1 MAAGLRFMKR
11 PSAVAEAPY
20 TLGEL
25 PPRVLGLLDQLGLW
39 GNLGVSLLGFTGAIF
54 VLVPVAEPGMSL
66 GAALTALGLG
76 TVLGALGLGA
86 ASVPGARTGA
96 PAMVL
101 LRGLFGTKPSYLP
114 TVLNVVQLVGWTTF
128 ELVTISTALHQLA
141 PSVQR
146 WVFALAAGVLTTLL
160 ALRPLGW
167 IRVLRKYVTVAVVLA
182 LVYLGVQLLR
192 HPLPALG
199 EGSWDGFWVAV
210 DTVIG
215 VAVSWVPLASDYSRH
230 ARTPRSAFLG
240 SFVGYGVTQIACYAL
255 GLLALVTVAGRDPDK
270 IFGSFIAI
278 PLGAIVF
285 GVLTIRELDQS
296 FADTYSTAVSV
307 QNLRPSWDRRALAG
321 AVGLLATI
329 GALAFNISDYENFL
343 ILIGSL
349 FVPLL
354 GVLVIDYFVVRRG
367 RWDLSEQSPPR
378 WPNLLAWALGFVAFQ
393 LVNPGSLSWWT
404 AMWAPLN
411 RAMGFT
417 SPSWLG
423 ASPFS
428 FVVAAVAAWALS
440 GLTTWRRARHD
451 AGTDAQAPLP
461 EDRQP
466 GEQFPPPH
474 DVANRRDVPL

>member
-1 MAAGLRFMKR
+1 MVVGPRLMK
-11 PSAVAEAPY
+11 PSSATAEAPY
-20 TLGEL
+20 TLGES

-54 VLVPVAEPGMSL
+54 VLVPIADPGMSL
-66 GAALTALGLG
+66 GAALTALALG
-76 TVLGALGLGA
+76 TVLGALGVGA

-96 PAMVL
+96 PSMVL
-101 LRGLFGTKPSYLP
+101 LRGLFGTRPSYFP
-114 TVLNVVQLVGWTTF
+114 TILNIVQLVGWTTF

-141 PSVQR
+141 PTLPR
-146 WVFALAAGVLTTLL
+146 WVYALAAGVLTTLL

-167 IRVLRKYVTVAVVLA
+167 IRVLRKYVTVAVLLA
-182 LVYLGVQLLR
+182 LVYLGVQLLG

-230 ARTPRSAFLG
+230 ARTTRSAFLG
-240 SFVGYGVTQIACYAL
+240 SFVGYGVTQIACYTI

-278 PLGAIVF
+278 PLGALVF

-307 QNLRPSWDRRALAG
+307 QNLRPRWDRRALAV
-321 AVGLLATI
+321 AVGLLATL
-329 GALAFNISDYENFL
+329 GALAFDIGDYENFL
-343 ILIGSL
+343 LLIGSL

-354 GVLVIDYFVVRRG
+354 GVLVVDYFVVCRG
-367 RWDLSEQSPPR
+367 RWDLSEQARAR
-378 WPNLLAWALGFVAFQ
+378 WSNLLAWALGFVAYQ
-393 LVNPGSLSWWT
+393 LVNPGSVSWWT
-404 AMWAPLN
+404 ALWAPVN
-411 RAMGFT
+411 QAIGFT
-417 SPSWLG
+417 PPSWLG

-428 FVVAAVAAWALS
+428 FIVAAVAAGVLS
-440 GLTTWRRARHD
+440 LLTRRNGQRA
-451 AGTDAQAPLP
+451 AGAGPQTSLP
-461 EDRQP
+461 ERK
-466 GEQFPPPH
+466 
-474 DVANRRDVPL
+474 DVTP